1 MSQRIKKCLI
11 LWDKYNKKLKVPLF
25 PDMFVIKIKSFKGD
39 IGGSEKELD
48 SEINLNSSQHDNS
61 QIFEKYSEDE
71 GKFVN
76 VHL

>member
-1 MSQRIKKCLI
+1 
-11 LWDKYNKKLKVPLF
+11 
-25 PDMFVIKIKSFKGD
+25 MFVIKLKSFKGD

-71 GKFVN
+71 GKFEN